1 MARKSN
7 KKASASEKPA
17 ARAVRAE
24 KTVAPMPV
32 VAPAAIPEPIAPPP
46 LPAAPRAAAPSAPLA
61 AMAAPAADAPVA
73 SRTEE
78 IAARAHA
85 IWLAK
90 GSPNPG
96 TPLEDWLQAER
107 EVSATRR
114 R

>member
-1 MARKSN
+1 MARKSS
-7 KKASASEKPA
+7 KKVSNSEKPA
-17 ARAVRAE
+17 ARAARAE
-24 KTVAPMPV
+24 KSVAPMPI
-32 VAPAAIPEPIAPPP
+32 VAPAANPEPP
-46 LPAAPRAAAPSAPLA
+46 LPLPVAPRAAAPSTPLA
-61 AMAAPAADAPVA
+61 AMAAPAADAPAA

-85 IWLAK
+85 IWIAK

-107 EVSATRR
+107 EISASRR